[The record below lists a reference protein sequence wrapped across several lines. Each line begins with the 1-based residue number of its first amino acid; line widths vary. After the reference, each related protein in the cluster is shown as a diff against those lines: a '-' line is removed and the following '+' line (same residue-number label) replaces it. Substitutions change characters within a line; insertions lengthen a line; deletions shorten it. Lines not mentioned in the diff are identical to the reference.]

1 MPRPLARLDAAQPLP
16 MRPAIRIRD
25 LRKTFAQLIAIDGV
39 SLDIAHG
46 EFFMI
51 VGPSGCGKTT
61 LLRIL
66 AGLDSVTS
74 GTIETETPNSQR
86 PVNSMIF
93 QGDSIFPWMT
103 VWDNAAYGL
112 KMRRAPTATIKDVVG
127 RYLAR
132 VCQRSRNS
140 ADGRA
145 VLGARRAEQAPVA
158 GGVAAHLGGAQED
171 RGVHHP
177 FRRRGG
183 ISGRSHHGHDG
194 AAGDGEGVRASA
206 ARAAARHHGTA
217 EDAAIRRADCAHLVE
232 LARGG
237 APCAPAGGGDEI
249 MSVQT
254 ISTRS
259 PAAPKLSARTRDRLL
274 NVISPLALLVL
285 WELCARFGFID
296 TRFFPAPSS
305 VVSTMIEML
314 RTGELV
320 THTAVSMQRLLYG
333 AILGGVPALVLGIAM
348 GLNRPIRALFDPL
361 IAATY
366 PVPKSAILPLA
377 LLIFG
382 LGEASKIFMVAVG
395 VFFPVVINATT
406 GVLEI
411 NKIYLDVGQN
421 YKANRWNTFWTI
433 ALPGAL
439 PVIMTGFKLGIG
451 IGLVL
456 IAVAEM
462 VGAKSGLGYLIWS
475 AWSTFA
481 VEQMYVGLFVIAIIG
496 FLITLTLNELERVI
510 IPWKA
515 E

>member
-1 MPRPLARLDAAQPLP
+1 
-16 MRPAIRIRD
+16 
-25 LRKTFAQLIAIDGV
+25 
-39 SLDIAHG
+39 
-46 EFFMI
+46 
-51 VGPSGCGKTT
+51 
-61 LLRIL
+61 
-66 AGLDSVTS
+66 
-74 GTIETETPNSQR
+74 
-86 PVNSMIF
+86 
-93 QGDSIFPWMT
+93 
-103 VWDNAAYGL
+103 
-112 KMRRAPTATIKDVVG
+112 
-127 RYLAR
+127 
-132 VCQRSRNS
+132 
-140 ADGRA
+140 
-145 VLGARRAEQAPVA
+145 
-158 GGVAAHLGGAQED
+158 
-171 RGVHHP
+171 
-177 FRRRGG
+177 
-183 ISGRSHHGHDG
+183 
-194 AAGDGEGVRASA
+194 
-206 ARAAARHHGTA
+206 
-217 EDAAIRRADCAHLVE
+217 
-232 LARGG
+232 
-237 APCAPAGGGDEI
+237 

-254 ISTRS
+254 MSSGPRS
-259 PAAPKLSARTRDRLL
+259 PARMSARTRDRLL
-274 NVISPLALLVL
+274 NVISPLGLLIL
-285 WELCARFGFID
+285 WELCARFGVID

-305 VVSTMIEML
+305 VIATLIEMV

-320 THTAVSMQRLLYG
+320 THTAVSMQRLVYG
-333 AILGGVPALVLGIAM
+333 TVLGGVPALILGIVM

-382 LGEASKIFMVAVG
+382 LGEGSKIFMVAIG
-395 VFFPVVINATT
+395 VFFPVVINTTT

-411 NKIYLDVGQN
+411 NKIYLDVGRN
-421 YKANRWNTFWTI
+421 YQADRWNTFWTI

-496 FLITLTLNELERVI
+496 FLISLGLNELERVI